1 MLLLNI
7 RVAAYIDPSAMTYI
21 IQIIAGVVIA
31 AGAAFGFYLRRIKR
45 AFSKLGKKDDGY
57 DGGDF
62 DDDDDDDTGMGDYE
76 LPKEATA
83 NVSACA
89 DANAVKETPASAV
102 NAAPAAPAPAPAASA
117 AAFDGEDV
125 GDPFSDEELDALGID
140 LEEGFEDIPERKP
153 DRFDETGGEG
163 GLMAENRELRRLL
176 AVERRRV
183 EILKQAL
190 HVCTGERGR

>member
-31 AGAAFGFYLRRIKR
+31 AGAAFGFYIRRIKR
-45 AFSKLGKKDDGY
+45 AFSRFGKKDDEY
-57 DGGDF
+57 DGGDW

-76 LPKEATA
+76 LPTET
-83 NVSACA
+83 S
-89 DANAVKETPASAV
+89 ANASAIASANAAVASVPTV
-102 NAAPAAPAPAPAASA
+102 NAAPAATKASA
-117 AAFDGEDV
+117 PTDEDV
-125 GDPFSDEELDALGID
+125 DDLFPDGELDAL
-140 LEEGFEDIPERKP
+140 EFEFEDEDKPERAP

-163 GLMAENRELRRLL
+163 GLLAENRELRRQL
-176 AVERRRV
+176 AIERRRV